1 MELKII
7 AVRVTDAE
15 NMALVLAAAKS
26 GGLRPSSY
34 LRKLAGLDPL
44 KPGAKPGNG
53 NGGRPRK
60 KEGKK

>member
-15 NMALVLAAAKS
+15 NTALMLAGAQS
-26 GGLRPSSY
+26 GGLRPSAY

-60 KEGKK
+60 ASTK